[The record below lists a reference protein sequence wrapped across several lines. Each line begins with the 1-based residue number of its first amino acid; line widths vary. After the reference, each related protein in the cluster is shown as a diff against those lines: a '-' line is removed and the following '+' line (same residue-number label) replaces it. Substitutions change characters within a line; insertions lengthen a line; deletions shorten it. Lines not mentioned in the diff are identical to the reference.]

1 MVQIITHP
9 TFCVLCVFACHRNLE
24 ASTIGFVSSRHY
36 ERSPP
41 VFWIAVFVVAH
52 IFYLARVLFF
62 AYLHTQTSG
71 LTMHEILTPFL
82 LGLRMDVAMIVK
94 IGDLDNFVEII

>member
-1 MVQIITHP
+1 MKDRFRFFGSLIL
-9 TFCVLCVFACHRNLE
+9 FWLAF
-24 ASTIGFVSSRHY
+24 FV
-36 ERSPP
+36 
-41 VFWIAVFVVAH
+41 
-52 IFYLARVLFF
+52 LARILFF

-71 LTMHEILTPFL
+71 LTINEILTPFL